1 MRVLVV
7 GSGGREHALVWKL
20 KQSPMLQEIFVWPG
34 NIATHRYVRALPLA
48 PSASYIELA
57 EWCKKFEIDLVV
69 VGPEGPLDE
78 GIADVLTG
86 AGIKVFGPKKH
97 AAQLE
102 SSKVFSK
109 RIMME
114 AGIPTAA
121 CEVVTNREQ
130 CAEVARRILT
140 RDGGVVLKASG
151 LAAGKG
157 VFVCQNEEQIEEGL
171 NRLYS
176 PTMRDAA
183 SQIVVEEM
191 LYGRECSYFCFLGDG
206 RLARLGFAVDHKRL
220 LVGDKGPNTGG
231 MGCYTPVPW
240 LPADAADQVEAKV
253 VRPLIE
259 ALDRQ
264 NITYTGCL
272 YVGIMWSDK
281 GPSVVEFNVRLG
293 DPEAQVLALSDQ
305 SDWLPIMAA
314 KTGIKVDRKV
324 DTRPPRAV
332 MGYVLASSGYPFG
345 EKPDVNALI
354 PQKFLAANTNECV
367 VFQGSVKPH
376 RDGVETGSGRV
387 FLVAAAARTFAAA
400 KSKALTRI
408 EEIRELWPQMQWR
421 PDIGQTALQYEE
433 ATMSAV
439 SRLPIILGSSSPRR
453 KELLG
458 NLGLEFSVIKP
469 ETEEKPKPGEDPIT
483 YVKRNAYDKNQW
495 ICDAVRKSHPQ
506 GSLVISAD
514 TIVVINERLLE
525 KPLSATEA
533 RDMLTALSGK
543 THTVYTAVTVA
554 KTNLDRNKDEVR
566 EFMVSTDVVLRTL
579 AAHEIDGYIET
590 GEPFD
595 KAGGY
600 AAQGLGSF
608 MVQEIH
614 GSFSNV
620 VGLPL
625 AELSEVLQKD
635 FGIPLWRDR

>member
-20 KQSPMLQEIFVWPG
+20 KQSPLLQELFVWPG
-34 NIATHRYVRALPLA
+34 NIATHRMVRPLPLA
-48 PSASYIELA
+48 PTSSYIELA
-57 EWCKKFEIDLVV
+57 EACRRFEIDLVV
-69 VGPEGPLDE
+69 VGPEGPLAD
-78 GIADVLTG
+78 GIADVLLG
-86 AGIKVFGPKKH
+86 AGIKVFGPRKA

-121 CEVVTNREQ
+121 CEVVTSREQ
-130 CAEVARRILT
+130 CEEAALRILS

-157 VFVCQNEEQIEEGL
+157 VFVCQNERQITDGL
-171 NRLYS
+171 TRMFS
-176 PTMRDAA
+176 ESMREA
-183 SQIVVEEM
+183 SAQIVVEEM

-240 LPADAADQVEAKV
+240 LPADAADQVETRV

-259 ALDRQ
+259 ILDRQ
-264 NITYTGCL
+264 DITYTGCL

-281 GPSVVEFNVRLG
+281 GPSVVEFNVRFG
-293 DPEAQVLALSDQ
+293 DPEAQVLVLSDPT
-305 SDWLPIMAA
+305 DWLPIMAA
-314 KTGIKVDRKV
+314 KAGIKIERKMDV
-324 DTRPPRAV
+324 RPPRAV

-345 EKPDVNALI
+345 EVPDVNAAI
-354 PQKFLAANTNECV
+354 PQSLLANTSNDCV

-376 RDGVETGSGRV
+376 RDGIETGSGRV
-387 FLVAAAARTFAAA
+387 LLVAAAAKTFAAA
-400 KSKALTRI
+400 KSKAVNRI
-408 EEIRELWPQMQWR
+408 EKIRDLWPDMQWR
-421 PDIGQTALQYEE
+421 PDIGQTALQHEE
-433 ATMSAV
+433 ATLSAV

-453 KELLG
+453 RELLG
-458 NLGLEFSVIKP
+458 NLGLEFSVVKP
-469 ETEEKPKPGEDPIT
+469 EIEEKPKPGEDAVT
-483 YVKRNAYDKNQW
+483 YVKRNSYDKNQW
-495 ICDAVRKSHPQ
+495 ICDTVRKSHPQ
-506 GSLVISAD
+506 GALVISAD
-514 TIVVINERLLE
+514 TIVVVNDRLLE
-525 KPLSATEA
+525 KPLNATEA

-554 KTNLDRNKDEVR
+554 RTNLDRNKDELR
-566 EFMVSTDVVLRTL
+566 EFMVSTEVAVKALS
-579 AAHEIDGYIET
+579 ANEIDGYIET

-608 MVQEIH
+608 MVQELH

-625 AELSEVLQKD
+625 AELSEVLQRD

>member
-20 KQSPMLQEIFVWPG
+20 KQSPLLQEIFVWPG
-34 NIATHRYVRALPLA
+34 NIATHRMVRPLPLA
-48 PSASYIELA
+48 PTASYIELA
-57 EWCKKFEIDLVV
+57 ESCRRFEIDLVV
-69 VGPEGPLDE
+69 VGPEGPLAD
-78 GIADVLTG
+78 GIADVLSG
-86 AGIKVFGPKKH
+86 AGIKVFGPKKA

-121 CEVVTNREQ
+121 CEVVTNRQHCE
-130 CAEVARRILT
+130 EVSRKILT
-140 RDGGVVLKASG
+140 RDGGVVIKASG

-157 VFVCQNEEQIEEGL
+157 VFVCQTDQEIDDALQRLFSEGL
-171 NRLYS
+171 R
-176 PTMRDAA
+176 TA
-183 SQIVVEEM
+183 SEQIVVEEM

-206 RLARLGFAVDHKRL
+206 KLARLGFAVDHKRL
-220 LVGDKGPNTGG
+220 SVGDKGPNTGG

-240 LPADAADQVEAKV
+240 LPADAADQVETRV

-259 ALDRQ
+259 ALDRLG
-264 NITYTGCL
+264 IVYTGCL
-272 YVGIMWSDK
+272 YVGIMWGDK
-281 GPSVVEFNVRLG
+281 GPCVVEFNVRLG
-293 DPEAQVLALSDQ
+293 DPEAQVLALSDP

-314 KTGIKVDRKV
+314 KAGIKIERKV
-324 DTRPPRAV
+324 DTRAPRAV
-332 MGYVLASSGYPFG
+332 MGYVLASSGYPYG
-345 EKPDVNALI
+345 EVPDVNAAI
-354 PQKFLAANTNECV
+354 SQKLLLDSDSSV
-367 VFQGSVKPH
+367 MVFQGSVKAH
-376 RDGVETGSGRV
+376 RDGIVTGSGRV
-387 FLVAAAARTFAAA
+387 LLVAAAAKTFAAA
-400 KSKALTRI
+400 KSKAFTRI
-408 EEIRELWPQMQWR
+408 EKIRAVWPEMQWR
-421 PDIGQTALQYEE
+421 PDIGQTALQHEE

-458 NLGLEFSVIKP
+458 NLGLDFSIVKP
-469 ETEEKPKPGEDPIT
+469 ETEEKPLPNESSIT

-495 ICDAVRKSHPQ
+495 ICDSVRKSHPQ
-506 GSLVISAD
+506 GCLVISAD
-514 TIVVINERLLE
+514 TIVVIEERLLE
-525 KPLSATEA
+525 KPLNATEA
-533 RDMLTALSGK
+533 RDMLAALSGK
-543 THTVYTAVTVA
+543 THTVYTAVCVA
-554 KTNLDRNKDEVR
+554 RTNLDRAKDEVR
-566 EFMVSTDVVLRTL
+566 EFTVSTEVAIKPLSSI
-579 AAHEIDGYIET
+579 EMDGYIAT

-625 AELSEVLQKD
+625 AELSEVLQRD